1 MERIKTIFYFV
12 ENLDF
17 DTYHRKWET
26 REIAD
31 RTIIF
36 SRKNKSI
43 FAHGIQYS
51 PMSTEDL
58 KQIIQDLL
66 DSGELVLPAATR
78 DRRGAIRVGNGLS
91 IGGEDDDVLS
101 VDFSNVEGTEGLLE
115 LIRELFDSA
124 EILRATKERFGIIK
138 IGKGL
143 NVDEN
148 GFLNV
153 DFSDLPEN
161 SSVYAS
167 YTKYGV
173 VKVEKDG
180 GIIVDNGIISVDP
193 NKFPDDLRGKP
204 GEDGKDGRDGKSA
217 YEIAVENGFTG
228 TVEEW
233 LASLKGQD
241 GANGRDGRDG
251 RDGTNGRNGTD
262 GQNGRDGSDGKDG
275 KDGKDGVDGNDA
287 VVDLEELKNE
297 IILNIKNNINEE
309 NNWWNTW
316 AELLINQAW
325 ERLLSDL
332 DGNWNTIMHQT
343 GWIDSLNAYL
353 QSVSLFTVLHD
364 ENGTTLT
371 SKFSEIQQSLDSIRL
386 TVQEIGGFFDS
397 NGNPV
402 SLETAI
408 AQMIAGIGDNEAF
421 NSLVASK
428 VNENLANGQIT
439 SAISSLDMRVSDVE
453 GELSATNRL
462 VARVDNGNN
471 VTLNLLKQLS
481 DGTKAVTD
489 LSSSYDIYEMNG
501 QDYRYVTKDGLWVY
515 DIDEEGRAI
524 PWKAIKL
531 FYVDVNGNTS
541 ETIPANPRYK
551 KNRVWDATAN
561 NGAGDWVEVN
571 ALDENN
577 NPLYDMVGEMVYF
590 QRNGDTG
597 DLPHP
602 NNNPSYILER
612 ELTHDANGEL
622 VWTGGGTP
630 TNPKMLSDS
639 RIAYHRAR
647 VRKTISFSDL
657 ELGADESSAW
667 TFLGSLYNRPDL
679 SGNAENIASVTT
691 VTNVKGSLVEALAKQ
706 TIYVYKTTTSAT
718 SDTQNDPNGTLDTD
732 GQGQFLFKW
741 KNANNEV
748 QYSADESLAN
758 NGWVKDIKDSIEAGF
773 LAIAT
778 GQFAD
783 ATLSARV
790 GAVEASIQTLVTRTE
805 LDTWI
810 STVNINADNI
820 NLNGQ
825 TNFLNAIGDNLTAKQ
840 LEAGESN
847 KVIINSNGVK
857 IGPSGTVLS
866 SPKIFLNPDGS
877 GHVASGNIEWDVAGN
892 VQMRNFVFPT
902 VKNFLLIY
910 SDTDKVTNMNGVAT
924 NGDAPAFHTSFCYIA
939 FKNGIYVDHFAELSS
954 DTTSY
959 NSTTGYVQR
968 LKTQMPTLFDS
979 GSDVYVADIHTNTYW
994 GRLNEYWYYYT
1005 NGNSTFQTEYF
1016 SLLARVASVNTAPYS
1031 QSSNQFVTTWPTY

>member
-58 KQIIQDLL
+58 KRIIQDLL
-66 DSGELVLPAATR
+66 DSGDLVLPAAAR

-101 VDFSNVEGTEGLLE
+101 VDFSNVEGTEGLLK

-143 NVDEN
+143 NVDKD

-193 NKFPDDLRGKP
+193 DKFPDDLRGKP

-371 SKFSEIQQSLDSIRL
+371 SKFSEIQ
-386 TVQEIGGFFDS
+386 
-397 NGNPV
+397 
-402 SLETAI
+402 
-408 AQMIAGIGDNEAF
+408 
-421 NSLVASK
+421 
-428 VNENLANGQIT
+428 
-439 SAISSLDMRVSDVE
+439 
-453 GELSATNRL
+453 
-462 VARVDNGNN
+462 
-471 VTLNLLKQLS
+471 
-481 DGTKAVTD
+481 
-489 LSSSYDIYEMNG
+489 
-501 QDYRYVTKDGLWVY
+501 
-515 DIDEEGRAI
+515 
-524 PWKAIKL
+524 
-531 FYVDVNGNTS
+531 
-541 ETIPANPRYK
+541 
-551 KNRVWDATAN
+551 
-561 NGAGDWVEVN
+561 
-571 ALDENN
+571 
-577 NPLYDMVGEMVYF
+577 
-590 QRNGDTG
+590 
-597 DLPHP
+597 
-602 NNNPSYILER
+602 
-612 ELTHDANGEL
+612 
-622 VWTGGGTP
+622 
-630 TNPKMLSDS
+630 
-639 RIAYHRAR
+639 
-647 VRKTISFSDL
+647 
-657 ELGADESSAW
+657 
-667 TFLGSLYNRPDL
+667 
-679 SGNAENIASVTT
+679 
-691 VTNVKGSLVEALAKQ
+691 
-706 TIYVYKTTTSAT
+706 
-718 SDTQNDPNGTLDTD
+718 
-732 GQGQFLFKW
+732 
-741 KNANNEV
+741 
-748 QYSADESLAN
+748 
-758 NGWVKDIKDSIEAGF
+758 
-773 LAIAT
+773 
-778 GQFAD
+778 
-783 ATLSARV
+783 
-790 GAVEASIQTLVTRTE
+790 
-805 LDTWI
+805 
-810 STVNINADNI
+810 
-820 NLNGQ
+820 
-825 TNFLNAIGDNLTAKQ
+825 
-840 LEAGESN
+840 
-847 KVIINSNGVK
+847 
-857 IGPSGTVLS
+857 
-866 SPKIFLNPDGS
+866 
-877 GHVASGNIEWDVAGN
+877 
-892 VQMRNFVFPT
+892 
-902 VKNFLLIY
+902 
-910 SDTDKVTNMNGVAT
+910 
-924 NGDAPAFHTSFCYIA
+924 
-939 FKNGIYVDHFAELSS
+939 
-954 DTTSY
+954 
-959 NSTTGYVQR
+959 
-968 LKTQMPTLFDS
+968 
-979 GSDVYVADIHTNTYW
+979 
-994 GRLNEYWYYYT
+994 
-1005 NGNSTFQTEYF
+1005 
-1016 SLLARVASVNTAPYS
+1016 
-1031 QSSNQFVTTWPTY
+1031 

>member
-143 NVDEN
+143 NVDED

-193 NKFPDDLRGKP
+193 DKFPDDFRGKP

-462 VARVDNGNN
+462 VARVDNGSN

-501 QDYRYVTKDGLWVY
+501 SDYQYVTKDGLWVY

-551 KNRVWDATAN
+551 KNRVWDATQN
-561 NGAGDWVEVN
+561 DGAGDWVEVN

-630 TNPKMLSDS
+630 TNPKVLSDS

-647 VRKTISFSDL
+647 VRKTVSLADL
-657 ELGADESSAW
+657 QLGANADHAWNFLSAMYEG
-667 TFLGSLYNRPDL
+667 FGDIQ
-679 SGNAENIASVTT
+679 NIASTTQVANAKGAVIETMARHTCYIPKIDGNGNIEKDQDGNVLYRWEKIDSNGNIITDGGNAVIAWSSSENGPQLEGTWRKSIKQDVMAGMTAVATSYFAQTGIQSQIDDVVAKVTAT
-691 VTNVKGSLVEALAKQ
+691 VTYDENTNTYTSLAK
-706 TIYVYKTTTSAT
+706 VS
-718 SDTQNDPNGTLDTD
+718 
-732 GQGQFLFKW
+732 
-741 KNANNEV
+741 
-748 QYSADESLAN
+748 
-758 NGWVKDIKDSIEAGF
+758 
-773 LAIAT
+773 
-778 GQFAD
+778 
-783 ATLSARV
+783 
-790 GAVEASIQTLVTRTE
+790 
-805 LDTWI
+805 
-810 STVNINADNI
+810 ADNI
-820 NLNGQ
+820 ILEGTTFIQRLFADSASVAKRLVVGEVGQ
-825 TNFLNAIGDNLTAKQ
+825 TGIVIHPMSGGYGVFNMGVLSQNAETGIITTPGALID
-840 LEAGESN
+840 ESN
-847 KVIINSNGVK
+847 NTSGLTIAPETGGADGGVTITIRNGERWVK
-857 IGPSGTVLS
+857 ITGGDVQIYAGGDTS
-866 SPKIFLNPDGS
+866 SSNLALKINE
-877 GHVASGNIEWDVAGN
+877 N
-892 VQMRNFVFPT
+892 
-902 VKNFLLIY
+902 
-910 SDTDKVTNMNGVAT
+910 
-924 NGDAPAFHTSFCYIA
+924 
-939 FKNGIYVDHFAELSS
+939 
-954 DTTSY
+954 
-959 NSTTGYVQR
+959 TTGYEITTYGMNNGTINQNIYTRIAPGFIQLSNGSSVR
-968 LKTQMPTLFDS
+968 TISTTS
-979 GSDVYVADIHTNTYW
+979 GS
-994 GRLNEYWYYYT
+994 
-1005 NGNSTFQTEYF
+1005 
-1016 SLLARVASVNTAPYS
+1016 
-1031 QSSNQFVTTWPTY
+1031 